1 MRSTPGAPLGSTD
14 GKKKEKP
21 LPPKFNVNLH
31 IHEEV
36 SSIQEK
42 KNDMEDIVSHVL
54 IEGTIYAQVHSSNAK
69 KNPPFILQ
77 CSNNE
82 NSEETKFRYNE
93 KLVDV
98 GGEKKVVQIPKV
110 TLARTQVASYQSTF
124 NKMFMPILVQTKVVR
139 SGQKSERC
147 MVAIQLRSNMNNKG
161 NLKDIVLAMSVPP
174 TVIGNTLKVI
184 RGDGQYDTLRRV
196 VKWTLQE
203 LPKGESLM
211 VGAHVKVLST
221 LYSDE
226 LPNFP
231 VILRCT
237 SAEDIISSVKV
248 DATSV
253 RGSPATLAL
262 KKMYSCRLLH
272 RLP

>member
-1 MRSTPGAPLGSTD
+1 
-14 GKKKEKP
+14 
-21 LPPKFNVNLH
+21 
-31 IHEEV
+31 
-36 SSIQEK
+36 
-42 KNDMEDIVSHVL
+42 
-54 IEGTIYAQVHSSNAK
+54 
-69 KNPPFILQ
+69 
-77 CSNNE
+77 
-82 NSEETKFRYNE
+82 
-93 KLVDV
+93 
-98 GGEKKVVQIPKV
+98 
-110 TLARTQVASYQSTF
+110 
-124 NKMFMPILVQTKVVR
+124 
-139 SGQKSERC
+139 